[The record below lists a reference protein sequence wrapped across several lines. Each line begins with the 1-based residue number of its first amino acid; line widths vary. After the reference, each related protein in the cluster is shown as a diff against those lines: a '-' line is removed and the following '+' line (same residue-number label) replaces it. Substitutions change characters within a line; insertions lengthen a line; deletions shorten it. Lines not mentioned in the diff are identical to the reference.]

1 MEGSLQ
7 EYKKLRNTF
16 KEVYEPDTGR
26 TRLMRGDGTQN
37 LRTICYP
44 HHLFYPGE
52 IVERIVTKDEHKAI
66 NAIGIKTENAR
77 LCSNPLHVLLA
88 THHVFMPK
96 SAS

>member
-37 LRTICYP
+37 QLLISSSSF
-44 HHLFYPGE
+44 LLPGE

-66 NAIGIKTENAR
+66 NAIGIITENAR
-77 LCSNPLHVLLA
+77 LCSKILLVLA